1 MQWQTSIWNYH
12 KLALIVSLWVFI
24 LVSPPVYRFL
34 QSNVVNGIWLAFV
47 IALLVWIFVFIILH
61 TFSGKSKYNT
71 SADEM
76 Q

>member
-1 MQWQTSIWNYH
+1 MEWDTSIWNYH
-12 KLALIVSLWVFI
+12 KLALIVGLWVFI

-34 QSNVVNGIWLAFV
+34 YSNVNSGMWLAFV

-61 TFSGKSKYNT
+61 TFSGKSKYST

>member
-34 QSNVVNGIWLAFV
+34 QSNVTNGLWLAFV
-47 IALLVWIFVFIILH
+47 IAMLVWIFVFIILH
-61 TFSGKSKYNT
+61 TFSGKSKYST